1 MKKTQFLDARR
12 NIRKEFVAF
21 ISIVMIGLLAAL
33 AYLGIV
39 YSAATLK
46 KDALSFFN
54 RTGFWDVEVTSTMLM
69 TDEDLDAIRAL
80 ENVREAERVWQVEG
94 DFPVMDREGDVTVI
108 SLPGNISKPIL
119 IEGRLPERADECA
132 IEKKLAD
139 EDGYSV
145 GQSIT
150 VSCDALMEVDPLAV
164 HSFTVTGIVYSPDH
178 FSYLV
183 PVTPY
188 LMVPENA
195 FNLEGLNGAFMKAR
209 LRIDGA
215 PEDRYGDDYNNFIDE
230 VIADLET
237 LADVRAPMR
246 SDDLRSGFEDQIREG
261 EEKIEAAREQLRES
275 MEKLEDGRRELEAA
289 EEQLGHM
296 KELLD
301 YTGYLLARTQRMIDT
316 GTVDPEVAA
325 QFPKYAWLTDHL
337 NGSTLE
343 MLFDLAEKELEKKR
357 NDWYYSGEE
366 YLDGLTRFEK
376 GKKQLQEGEQQIRD
390 GEQQIKEGE
399 QQLADAKDKMNSVGT
414 CRWVVFDNNT
424 NPGFVYG
431 IANSNKL
438 ASLSMSFSVIFLIVG
453 ALVIYATI
461 SRMVEQQRKLIGVNK
476 ALGLFNREIFAKYL
490 FFACFA
496 VLLGVGLGVGLA
508 YLPMQR
514 AVLSSYEA
522 HLNYGAG
529 TKSFLKTDT
538 AIVLGGGLIVS
549 FLAVYLGCVQLLRQS
564 ALSLIQGSSISSG
577 RRKRG
582 SSAKRSLFFRLILRN
597 MMTDKNRVLVTIVSI
612 AGGCVLMVV
621 GFTIRYG
628 ISGIPVRQFGD
639 IMTYDAEILFE
650 TVAGEETAET
660 IKNRLDQTSLQ
671 YVPVR
676 KESTVFAFNSKLNP
690 ITMIVAEKGS
700 LEGFYHL
707 RSILTSE
714 PLELPDEGALV
725 PRRFSEYYGI
735 NSGGAVTVFSSGMN
749 RREVLVSDV
758 FENYFGQI
766 FFLTP
771 RGYEKIFDTP
781 SAPNCFFVKTGGM
794 PLSEVQQWFADVP
807 GILAVNDAAAGRTL
821 IEQFNASLNF
831 VVYLMLM
838 IAAMMACFIVANFT
852 VTFIQ
857 RKTPELTIMRINGFS
872 IGECI
877 RYLQLDLI
885 VTTVLG
891 TAIGLALGGLMGSRI
906 LHILET
912 PDLQAIREP
921 RLESF
926 LFSALFTFV
935 FSGVTNGFALRRIR
949 KLKLNDIQ

>member
-1 MKKTQFLDARR
+1 
-12 NIRKEFVAF
+12 
-21 ISIVMIGLLAAL
+21 
-33 AYLGIV
+33 
-39 YSAATLK
+39 
-46 KDALSFFN
+46 
-54 RTGFWDVEVTSTMLM
+54 
-69 TDEDLDAIRAL
+69 
-80 ENVREAERVWQVEG
+80 
-94 DFPVMDREGDVTVI
+94 
-108 SLPGNISKPIL
+108 
-119 IEGRLPERADECA
+119 
-132 IEKKLAD
+132 
-139 EDGYSV
+139 
-145 GQSIT
+145 
-150 VSCDALMEVDPLAV
+150 
-164 HSFTVTGIVYSPDH
+164 
-178 FSYLV
+178 
-183 PVTPY
+183 
-188 LMVPENA
+188 
-195 FNLEGLNGAFMKAR
+195 
-209 LRIDGA
+209 
-215 PEDRYGDDYNNFIDE
+215 
-230 VIADLET
+230 
-237 LADVRAPMR
+237 
-246 SDDLRSGFEDQIREG
+246 
-261 EEKIEAAREQLRES
+261 
-275 MEKLEDGRRELEAA
+275 
-289 EEQLGHM
+289 
-296 KELLD
+296 
-301 YTGYLLARTQRMIDT
+301 
-316 GTVDPEVAA
+316 
-325 QFPKYAWLTDHL
+325 
-337 NGSTLE
+337 
-343 MLFDLAEKELEKKR
+343 
-357 NDWYYSGEE
+357 
-366 YLDGLTRFEK
+366 
-376 GKKQLQEGEQQIRD
+376 
-390 GEQQIKEGE
+390 
-399 QQLADAKDKMNSVGT
+399 
-414 CRWVVFDNNT
+414 
-424 NPGFVYG
+424 
-431 IANSNKL
+431 
-438 ASLSMSFSVIFLIVG
+438 
-453 ALVIYATI
+453 
-461 SRMVEQQRKLIGVNK
+461 
-476 ALGLFNREIFAKYL
+476 
-490 FFACFA
+490 
-496 VLLGVGLGVGLA
+496 
-508 YLPMQR
+508 
-514 AVLSSYEA
+514 
-522 HLNYGAG
+522 
-529 TKSFLKTDT
+529 
-538 AIVLGGGLIVS
+538 
-549 FLAVYLGCVQLLRQS
+549 
-564 ALSLIQGSSISSG
+564 
-577 RRKRG
+577 
-582 SSAKRSLFFRLILRN
+582 

-660 IKNRLDQTSLQ
+660 IKSRLDQTSLQ

-676 KESTVFAFNSKLNP
+676 K
-690 ITMIVAEKGS
+690 
-700 LEGFYHL
+700 
-707 RSILTSE
+707 
-714 PLELPDEGALV
+714 ELPDEGALV

-749 RREVLVSDV
+749 RREVRVSDV

-926 LFSALFTFV
+926 LFSALFTFA